1 MPTPSY
7 PVDEI
12 VMELRKQRRQAL
24 REEGGRAEE
33 LSEAINQVMDWAEG
47 KLVGPFPVDLAR
59 FGLAHLTPRTTE
71 PVAPEGAPAPVPDTS
86 PAAPGAPVQD
96 APAASEKPVLLE
108 RAPGSAPSAPPATPP
123 VPVGASP
130 AAHEIER
137 REQLRREAK
146 AAEARGDRATA
157 EQRWRELLALAPG
170 DPEAQRALQQRAQ
183 AVITQSLR
191 NKLSE
196 LRLKANSQSL
206 RDLDDAIRLAQE
218 LRTAEVLD
226 EATFEHVQELEN
238 KAKAKRSDLKAR
250 SGDIET
256 MAGLGQLREAIRDL
270 ERMIREGVY
279 EFEDREGN
287 IVPSA
292 VKLAEYNQAYAAFCT
307 QKAREYLVRAEQ
319 SLPAFPKAAVEV
331 LNKAL
336 EEFDKADADVRAEL
350 ERRRTEVQELITRW
364 EAAQG
369 LIAQAQQAQDPHQ
382 RLALLEQAR
391 TVYKDVE
398 GLEEQIERA
407 RQDAAAAI
415 VHDVRVIYQNARFW
429 LQKANLEEAQ
439 RVAVT
444 ARERAKNL
452 RGASALLDAELA
464 QVDDLI
470 NQIAHQ
476 AALRRV
482 VEEARAEVER
492 LLQKR
497 DYIGASQHIE
507 LLSEEVRQQ
516 SAIKAL
522 QGQIARARGAET
534 TFQLAQ
540 KRFQAGDWQG
550 VLDLLDPKGDGGGDA
565 PAVQLDERMES
576 LRTKAA
582 ARQAYQEGVEL
593 LEEDPATAERSFEL
607 AKLTD
612 PELAAMVKPYLDQI
626 AEWKRQTGAVR
637 QLLDEAAGLE
647 EKGKLAEAFVKL
659 TQARGVSSPLKRE
672 AEERWLAVR
681 SAWRQALLDRL
692 ARVPH
697 ESAEAK
703 AVIDAIRQNA
713 LLDEAEDQRRVAA
726 AELAYYRAQ
735 ATRAVQARPPRWEE
749 AARAW
754 ESCLAV
760 DPDDPE
766 AQEGLRQALREVALA
781 VARREFAATRDGA
794 KALGVLEG
802 HLKDERLQNDPDF
815 LKTLT
820 EQAAQYG
827 DFERAAQY
835 LDALR
840 LVEPATSRL
849 VQEAEQRL
857 RETQAWARAKEQSDK
872 NFADGQYLAAV
883 QTLDDVLRTCSSAP
897 TRGQW
902 QRERDDVQRRA
913 VNALMEKARQ
923 LRQHVSGP
931 GRTEV
936 ISLYSQAIQLGGE
949 DVAREAKKAIE
960 EIKNELPDLVRVV
973 VEEAERFNP
982 DNSDPLDAQREV
994 ERLLGRLRD
1003 FRQVTNYMGS
1013 EGERW
1018 RRRIDEAERKVG
1030 TQNDTLIRVNKLLYE
1045 VRTRLRNPTSDQ
1057 TLAEAENKLKEA
1069 KRLFPKAAGLSD
1081 LEGELGKVRSERER
1095 AKALIAQLKDA
1106 VQDEENPESFRRVI
1120 EACRGL
1126 KQLDPENR
1134 FGLQSP
1140 NELLVYYTF
1149 LDRNVDTLEEHERLS
1164 RERQD
1169 NYRAYREW
1177 QEQCRPAQDR
1187 LQSALQEVD
1196 EKRKRGSLDE
1206 QQDALAR
1213 AVELCQAAL
1222 EAFAARPKADPLSF
1236 LAQDISE
1243 EIGEWQ
1249 ATTQREQKERAAEL
1263 AQVQEKRQRRDEIA
1277 GQLQKLLEQ
1286 RPVSANKSA
1295 AERRL
1300 NELRALD
1307 PYWPRLAEL
1316 ERKHQAWL
1324 APKKRDFFSFGR

>member
-1 MPTPSY
+1 MNTPTY

-59 FGLAHLTPRTTE
+59 FGLAHLIPQPTE
-71 PVAPEGAPAPVPDTS
+71 PVAFEGVT
-86 PAAPGAPVQD
+86 APVQD
-96 APAASEKPVLLE
+96 A
-108 RAPGSAPSAPPATPP
+108 APAPPVALVQEPSVGPP
-123 VPVGASP
+123 APTTAKPSP
-130 AAHEIER
+130 TANEIER
-137 REQLRREAK
+137 RERLRQEAR

-226 EATFEHVQELEN
+226 EATFEQVQELEN
-238 KAKAKRSDLKAR
+238 KAKAKRADLKAR
-250 SGDIET
+250 SGEIET
-256 MAGLGQLREAIRDL
+256 MAGLGQLREAIHDL
-270 ERMIREGVY
+270 EGMIQAGVY
-279 EFEDREGN
+279 EIEDREGN

-292 VKLAEYNQAYAAFCT
+292 VKLAELNQAYATFCT
-307 QKAREYLVRAEQ
+307 QKAREYLARAEQ

-364 EAAQG
+364 EEAQG
-369 LIAQAQQAQDPHQ
+369 LIARAQQAQDPHQ
-382 RLALLEQAR
+382 RLALLEEAR
-391 TVYKDVE
+391 THYKDFE
-398 GLEEQIERA
+398 NLDALIEQA

-415 VHDVRVIYQNARFW
+415 VHDVRVIYQNARFL

-439 RVAVT
+439 RIAVT

-452 RGASALLDAELA
+452 RGASTLLDAELA

-482 VEEARAEVER
+482 VEEARTEVEK
-492 LLQKR
+492 LLR
-497 DYIGASQHIE
+497 NHDPIGASQHIE
-507 LLSEEVRQQ
+507 LLSEEERQQ
-516 SAIKAL
+516 PAIKAL

-534 TFQLAQ
+534 TYQLAQ

-550 VLDLLDPKGDGGGDA
+550 VLDLLDPKGDGVGDA
-565 PAVQLDERMES
+565 SMVQLDERMEG

-582 ARQAYQEGVEL
+582 ARRAYQEGLEL
-593 LEEDPATAERSFEL
+593 MEEDPATAERSFEL

-612 PELAAMVKPYLDQI
+612 PGLAAMVKPHLDQI

-637 QLLDEAAGLE
+637 QLLDDAADLE
-647 EKGKLAEAFVKL
+647 EKGKLAEAFAKL

-672 AEERWLAVR
+672 AEKRWLAVR

-692 ARVPH
+692 ARIPH

-713 LLDEAEDQRRVAA
+713 LLDAAEDQRQVAA
-726 AELAYYRAQ
+726 AEMTYYRAQ

-760 DPDDPE
+760 EPDDPE
-766 AQEGLRQALREVALA
+766 AQEGLRQALREAALA
-781 VARREFAATRDGA
+781 AARREFSATRDGA
-794 KALGVLEG
+794 KALAVLEG
-802 HLKDERLQNDPDF
+802 HLKDERLQNDPEF
-815 LKTLT
+815 LKALVET
-820 EQAAQYG
+820 AAQYG

-840 LVEPATSRL
+840 LVEPTTSRL

-857 RETQAWARAKEQSDK
+857 RETQAWAEAKERSNK
-872 NFADGQYLAAV
+872 SFADGQYLAAV
-883 QTLDDVLRTCSSAP
+883 QVLDDVLRTYSSAP
-897 TRGQW
+897 TQGQW
-902 QRERDDVQRRA
+902 QREREDVQRRA

-982 DNSDPLDAQREV
+982 DNSDPLDAQREA

-1003 FRQVTNYMGS
+1003 FRQVTNYMGG

-1018 RRRIDEAERKVG
+1018 RRSIAEAEQKLGNQLDMLV
-1030 TQNDTLIRVNKLLYE
+1030 RVNKLLYE
-1045 VRTRLRNPTSDQ
+1045 VRTLLRNPTSDK
-1057 TLAEAENKLKEA
+1057 TLAEAETNLKEA
-1069 KRLFPKAAGLSD
+1069 KRLFSKAAGLSD
-1081 LEGELGKVRSERER
+1081 LEAELSKVKSERKE
-1095 AKALIAQLKDA
+1095 AKKLIEQLKRA
-1106 VQDEENPESFRRVI
+1106 AQDVDDPNSFSRVI
-1120 EACRGL
+1120 EACRSL
-1126 KQLDPENR
+1126 KRLDPEDR
-1134 FGLQSP
+1134 FALQTP
-1140 NELLVYYTF
+1140 GELLVYYTF
-1149 LDRNVDTLEEHERLS
+1149 LDKNVDTLEEHERLA
-1164 RERQD
+1164 REQQA
-1169 NYRAYREW
+1169 NYKVYWEW
-1177 QEQCRPAQDR
+1177 RDKCQPAQEK
-1187 LQSALQEVD
+1187 LTSALQEVD

-1243 EIGEWQ
+1243 EIGGWQ
-1249 ATTQREQKERAAEL
+1249 ATAQREQKERAAEL

-1300 NELRALD
+1300 SELRALD

-1316 ERKHQAWL
+1316 EKKHQAWL
-1324 APKKRDFFSFGR
+1324 APKKSSLFSFGR